1 MYLDFSSV
9 ENLESIL
16 DSKKKNKNIFF
27 KKCVII
33 SFLKAFMY
41 VRNTA
46 YHCVCKVQVA
56 GPLI

>member
-9 ENLESIL
+9 ESLESIL
-16 DSKKKNKNIFF
+16 DSKKKQTKNIF

-33 SFLKAFMY
+33 SLLKAFMY